1 MVYKYLYQTRDNEN
15 KSGEIKARNRAEAYA
30 AIRKLGIKPYRVIGE
45 DPGWLRLNWPYVA
58 GAAAVSAFL
67 IVSIALMFAR
77 IDAKEVRQWS
87 RRQLAGDMQVIAK
100 GVAEGWPGVFDTA
113 LDRHLAA
120 YAQPGWRLEPPEL
133 SPEDVERFPDD
144 LAKPFLPVAKDAPD
158 EIRQLK
164 NIVAK
169 MREEMKEYLEAGGTV
184 EDYLEFLR
192 ERQDREAALREKAY
206 ETLDRA
212 PASMRE
218 RALLNLNIRLR
229 DMGIA
234 PIGGGN

>member
-1 MVYKYLYQTRDNEN
+1 MAHTY
-15 KSGEIKARNRAEAYA
+15 
-30 AIRKLGIKPYRVIGE
+30 
-45 DPGWLRLNWPYVA
+45 
-58 GAAAVSAFL
+58 
-67 IVSIALMFAR
+67 
-77 IDAKEVRQWS
+77 
-87 RRQLAGDMQVIAK
+87 
-100 GVAEGWPGVFDTA
+100 
-113 LDRHLAA
+113 RHLAA

-133 SPEDVERFPDD
+133 SPEAVERFPDD
-144 LAKPFLPVAKDAPD
+144 LAKPFLPAAKDAPD

-169 MREEMKEYLEAGGTV
+169 MREEMKEYLEEGGTV

-206 ETLDRA
+206 ETLERA